1 VRTPEIA
8 LAIDIGGTK
17 LACALI
23 TSDGQILD
31 KRQVPT
37 EQSAPAELLFDS
49 LLDLVQ
55 TVTGPKPKVNV
66 CGVGC
71 GGPMSLNGSLVS
83 PLNIPAWRQ
92 FPLLTRLQAS
102 LEVPVA
108 IDNDAK
114 ALALGE
120 AWLGA
125 GRSFKNFMAMVVST
139 GVGGGLFVDG
149 ELLDGGNG
157 NAGHIGHV
165 IVEPDGAECACGA
178 RGCLEAEASGPA
190 IARRIGTTP
199 AEADR
204 KEKARAG
211 MMVGR
216 AVASAVNL
224 LDLEQVL
231 VGGSVA
237 LGFGDVFLDAANQ
250 ELSERCKLEFSRG
263 VKIAGVELGEAAPL
277 VGAAAVGF
285 RSVGIDP
292 RAG

>member
-1 VRTPEIA
+1 MRTPEIA

-71 GGPMSLNGSLVS
+71 GGPMNLNGSLVS

-211 MMVGR
+211 MMLGR

>member
-1 VRTPEIA
+1 MTRPKIA

-17 LACALI
+17 LAAALI

-31 KRQVPT
+31 KHRVPT
-37 EQSAPAELLFDS
+37 IQSAPAEMLFDS
-49 LLDLVQ
+49 LLDLVR
-55 TVTGPKPKVNV
+55 TVTGPKLKFDV

-71 GGPMSLNGSLVS
+71 GGPMSFNGSRVS
-83 PLNIPAWRQ
+83 PLNIPAWRE
-92 FPLLTRLQAS
+92 FPLLTRIQET
-102 LEVPVA
+102 LEVPVV

-120 AWLGA
+120 AWFGA
-125 GRSFKNFMAMVVST
+125 GRSFENFMAMVVST

-149 ELLDGGNG
+149 KLLDGENG

-165 IVEPDGAECACGA
+165 IVEPDGAKCACGA

-190 IARRIGTTP
+190 IARRIGATP
-199 AEADR
+199 VEADL
-204 KEKARAG
+204 KERVRAG
-211 MMVGR
+211 VMVGR
-216 AVASAVNL
+216 AVASVVNL

-237 LGFGDVFLDAANQ
+237 LGFGDIFLDAANQ

-263 VKIAGVELGEAAPL
+263 VKIARVELGEAAPL

-292 RAG
+292 RAE

>member
-1 VRTPEIA
+1 MRTPEIA

-71 GGPMSLNGSLVS
+71 GGPMSLDGSLVS

-92 FPLLTRLQAS
+92 FPLLTRLQAT

-120 AWLGA
+120 AWFGA

-190 IARRIGTTP
+190 IARRIGATP

>member
-1 VRTPEIA
+1 MRTPEIA

-71 GGPMSLNGSLVS
+71 GGPMNLNGSLVS

-92 FPLLTRLQAS
+92 FPLLTRLQAT

-120 AWLGA
+120 AWFGA

-190 IARRIGTTP
+190 IARRIGATP

>member
-1 VRTPEIA
+1 MTRPEIA

-17 LACALI
+17 LAAAVI
-23 TSDGQILD
+23 TSGGQIIE
-31 KRQVPT
+31 KNQVPT
-37 EQSAPAELLFDS
+37 VQSTSAELLFQS
-49 LLDLVQ
+49 LLDLTQ
-55 TVTGPKPKVNV
+55 TVTGPNRKLDV

-71 GGPMSLNGSLVS
+71 GGPMTFNGSTVS
-83 PLNIPAWRQ
+83 PLNIPAWRE
-92 FPLLTRLQAS
+92 FPLLTRLQES
-102 LEVPVA
+102 MEVPVG

-120 AWLGA
+120 AWFGA
-125 GRSFKNFMAMVVST
+125 GRHFTNFMAMVVST
-139 GVGGGLFVDG
+139 GVGGGLYDDG
-149 ELLDGGNG
+149 KLLDGGGG

-165 IVEPDGAECACGA
+165 IVEPDGAKCVCGA

-190 IARRIGTTP
+190 IARRIGAAP
-199 AEADR
+199 AEADV

-237 LGFGDVFLDAANQ
+237 LGFGDIFLDAANQ

-263 VKIAGVELGEAAPL
+263 VKIAEVELGEAAPL